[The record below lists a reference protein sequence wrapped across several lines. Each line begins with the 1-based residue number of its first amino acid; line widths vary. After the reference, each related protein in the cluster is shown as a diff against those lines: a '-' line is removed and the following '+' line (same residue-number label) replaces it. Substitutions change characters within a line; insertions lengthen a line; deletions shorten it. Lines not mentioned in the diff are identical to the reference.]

1 MDYTFLIAYCA
12 WNERCGRKKAAAI
25 DLFCKECQ
33 LVIVLV

>member
-1 MDYTFLIAYCA
+1 MDYRFSIAYSA
-12 WNERCGRKKAAAI
+12 GIERCGRQKAAAI